1 LRPLKNTQFC
11 SRSRKV
17 KILTTG
23 IPLVFRGLRFESDAE
38 IGQKGAFFKGLTFTQ
53 RKGEVNMENDVKLY
67 SLSTCSHCKATKKFL
82 GECNVKYEFTDV
94 DLTYGEERA
103 AILEDIK
110 KLNPQCSFP
119 TIIIGDKVIVGFKED
134 EIREALGL

>member
-1 LRPLKNTQFC
+1 
-11 SRSRKV
+11 
-17 KILTTG
+17 
-23 IPLVFRGLRFESDAE
+23 
-38 IGQKGAFFKGLTFTQ
+38 
-53 RKGEVNMENDVKLY
+53 MENNIKLY

-94 DLTYGEERA
+94 DLTYGDERA

-134 EIREALGL
+134 EIKEALGL